1 MFALGAL
8 TSVTISICQSQHM
21 FDQRKFIHGKE
32 NVMKNLKKNP
42 LRLIWL
48 ILGFLFM
55 GIGAVGVVLPVLPT
69 TPFLLLAS
77 FCLAKGSE
85 RFHRWFI
92 GTKLYKRHLDSFVKN
107 HAMTLKTKF
116 SLLIPASCMLLLAFL
131 AMQNIYGR
139 IFILFLIL
147 FKYIYFFTR
156 IRTFPAGESVILE
169 PKE

>member
-69 TPFLLLAS
+69 TP
-77 FCLAKGSE
+77 
-85 RFHRWFI
+85 
-92 GTKLYKRHLDSFVKN
+92 V
-107 HAMTLKTKF
+107 
-116 SLLIPASCMLLLAFL
+116 LLLAFL

-156 IRTFPAGESVILE
+156 IRTIPAGESVILE